1 MAPTTAGAVAIYD
14 PNGPAAVI
22 AFLVFGGIAIALWTR
37 YFRFGK
43 PRPKFSLQTIFGAT
57 FMALGFI
64 CRISRRNGINAWSWL
79 FETLFILLSP
89 CAFLAQI
96 YGLVPR
102 LATYMHEEEQL
113 LVKGRALVILFVM
126 IDITLVIAQLAGTA
140 LTITFGKLVPIGV
153 KLTTAALWVQLAFFA
168 LYSCMTVAFFRRLNR
183 LDRIQGA
190 SFRWRNDPNANKL
203 FWLIV
208 ASSVCLTIRSIYRV
222 AEYTSGASSALAQ
235 SEPAFYILDSVPM
248 LIVISSFL
256 YVWPP
261 VRLVRKDAS
270 PSTSTSPSH
279 LPSYGDSIAMR
290 SNT

>member
-153 KLTTAALWVQLAFFA
+153 KLAFFA
-168 LYSCMTVAFFRRLNR
+168 LYSCMTVAFFRR
-183 LDRIQGA
+183 
-190 SFRWRNDPNANKL
+190 F
-203 FWLIV
+203 
-208 ASSVCLTIRSIYRV
+208 VCLTIRSIYRV